1 MRYMW
6 TKSIGVLRVVN
17 TGSNTL
23 VFKCGRPQYFGKN
36 REQCI
41 RSAKEARRETKY
53 KPIFTSLDGRKQLSA
68 AKQAI
73 IDKSYVATIKSIL
86 R

>member
-23 VFKCGRPQYFGKN
+23 VFKCGRSAILWKESGTG
-36 REQCI
+36 I
-41 RSAKEARRETKY
+41 RSAKEVRRETKC
-53 KPIFTSLDGRKQLSA
+53 KPIFTSLYGRKQSA
-68 AKQAI
+68 AKKAI
-73 IDKSYVATIKSIL
+73 IDSLTCL
-86 R
+86 L